1 MRRFH
6 LIWTMLLLTTI
17 ICQGLNAQE
26 MRPAQFPS
34 LITGIDVEGPLDFC
48 GEPLPLDIPEVRERL
63 EKELLLTLWNRPQ
76 VILWLKRSGR
86 FMPYIEGV
94 LRQNQMPLDLKYVAV
109 IESALRPHA
118 QSSKG
123 AVGFWQFI
131 KTTGRRYGLRIDR
144 AIDQRRSVFAS
155 TKAAA
160 AYLKE
165 LYHLFGSWTLAV
177 AAYNMGEE
185 GLKSEILTQKT
196 KHYYQLYMPLETQRY
211 VFKIVAAKLILSN
224 PEKYGYQLSPE
235 QLYTAHKVTT
245 VTVQCKQDVPIQ
257 ILAEAAGTYF
267 KTIKDLNPE
276 IRGYYLVKG
285 EHQLLVPAEFSDGFD
300 RRYRKLMAQAQ
311 KRQNERIYVVRR
323 GDSLSSIAEHFNI
336 PLPALLITNKIN
348 PSKPIHPGNRIKIPD
363 VNIQK

>member
-1 MRRFH
+1 MA
-6 LIWTMLLLTTI
+6 MVV
-17 ICQGLNAQE
+17 CQPLHAQV
-26 MRPAQFPS
+26 MQPAEFPS
-34 LITGIDVEGPLDFC
+34 LITGIDVGGPLEFC

-94 LRQNQMPLDLKYVAV
+94 LRQNQMPLDLKYMAV

-131 KTTGRRYGLRIDR
+131 QSTGRRYGLRIDR

-165 LYHLFGSWTLAV
+165 LYQLFGSWTLAA

-196 KHYYQLYMPLETQRY
+196 KHYYQL
-211 VFKIVAAKLILSN
+211 VHKNLSF
-224 PEKYGYQLSPE
+224 L
-235 QLYTAHKVTT
+235 
-245 VTVQCKQDVPIQ
+245 
-257 ILAEAAGTYF
+257 
-267 KTIKDLNPE
+267 
-276 IRGYYLVKG
+276 
-285 EHQLLVPAEFSDGFD
+285 
-300 RRYRKLMAQAQ
+300 
-311 KRQNERIYVVRR
+311 
-323 GDSLSSIAEHFNI
+323 
-336 PLPALLITNKIN
+336 
-348 PSKPIHPGNRIKIPD
+348 
-363 VNIQK
+363 

>member
-1 MRRFH
+1 MATVVGQP
-6 LIWTMLLLTTI
+6 LY
-17 ICQGLNAQE
+17 AQE
-26 MRPAQFPS
+26 MQPAQFPS

-48 GEPLPLDIPEVRERL
+48 GEALPLDIPEVRERL

-86 FMPYIEGV
+86 FMPFIEGV

-131 KTTGRRYGLRIDR
+131 KPTGQRYGLRIDR

-165 LYHLFGSWTLAV
+165 LYQLFGSWTLAV
-177 AAYNMGEE
+177 AAYNMGEQ

-196 KHYYQLYMPLETQRY
+196 KHYYQLYLPLETQRY
-211 VFKIVAAKLILSN
+211 VFKIIAAKLILSN
-224 PEKYGYQLSPE
+224 PEKYGYELSPE
-235 QLYTAHKVTT
+235 QLYAAPKATS
-245 VTVQCKQDVPIQ
+245 VTVKNKQDVSIQ
-257 ILAEAAGTYF
+257 IIAEAAGTYF

-276 IRGYYLVKG
+276 IRGYFLVKG
-285 EHQLLVPAEFSDGFD
+285 DHQLLIPAELSASFD
-300 RRYRKLMAQAQ
+300 RRYRKLVAQAHKQ
-311 KRQNERIYVVRR
+311 QNERIYIVRR
-323 GDSLSSIAEHFNI
+323 GDSLSSIAEHFDV
-336 PLPALLITNKIN
+336 PLPALLITNQIN
-348 PSKPIHPGNRIKIPD
+348 PSKPIHPGNRLKIP
-363 VNIQK
+363 VATIKK

>member
-1 MRRFH
+1 M
-6 LIWTMLLLTTI
+6 
-17 ICQGLNAQE
+17 Q
-26 MRPAQFPS
+26 PAQFPS
-34 LITGIDVEGPLDFC
+34 LISGIDVEGPLTFC
-48 GEPLPLDIPEVRERL
+48 GEALPLDIPEVRERL

-94 LRQNQMPLDLKYVAV
+94 LRQNKMPLDLKYVAV

-131 KTTGRRYGLRIDR
+131 KSTGRRYGLRIDR

-160 AYLKE
+160 TYLKE
-165 LYHLFGSWTLAV
+165 LYRLFDSWTLAV

-196 KHYYQLYMPLETQRY
+196 KHYYQLYLPLETQRY
-211 VFKIVAAKLILSN
+211 VFKIMAAKLILSH
-224 PEKYGYQLSPE
+224 PEKYGYQISPE
-235 QLYTAHKVTT
+235 HLYTAPKVTT
-245 VTVQCKQDVPIQ
+245 VNVNTQQDVPIQ

-285 EHQLLVPAEFSDGFD
+285 DHRLLIPAAMSDGFD
-300 RRYRKLMAQAQ
+300 RRFRKMVAKAQ
-311 KRQNERIYVVRR
+311 KKQNQRIYIVRR
-323 GDSLSSIAEHFNI
+323 GDSLSSIAKHFNV
-336 PLPALLITNKIN
+336 PLPALLITNQIN
-348 PSKPIHPGNRIKIPD
+348 PSKPIHPGNRLKIPD
-363 VNIQK
+363 VKMQQ